1 MGLENIVEPVSGNSS
16 LSANAKSI
24 ELYLEK
30 DNLRVC
36 GQNFAVIS
44 CISPTSNQKYDKIAI
59 KIRGVFD
66 TLDSARSH
74 ATKLHKADDTFD
86 IHVVEMYS
94 WLAMP
99 PDATNLGEVHFS
111 DPKLEELIIGHK
123 EQQEMSAIEFE
134 KYKRDMLEYG
144 KKHATESAA
153 REAERLALEKN
164 DTITEESDEISVEA
178 VPVQDINLG
187 PSENADETQ
196 NLN

>member
-1 MGLENIVEPVSGNSS
+1 MGLENIVEPASGSSS
-16 LSANAKSI
+16 LSANAQSI

-30 DNLRVC
+30 DNLRVG

-66 TLDSARSH
+66 TLESARSH
-74 ATKLHKADDTFD
+74 AAKLHKADDTFD

-99 PDATNLGEVHFS
+99 PDAAKVGEVHFS
-111 DPKLEELIIGHK
+111 DPKLEDIIIGHK
-123 EQQEMSAIEFE
+123 EQQDMSAIEFE

-144 KKHATESAA
+144 RKHAQESAA
-153 REAERLALEKN
+153 REAERLAIEGTASTAA
-164 DTITEESDEISVEA
+164 DPDEISVEA
-178 VPVQDINLG
+178 VPIHEINLG
-187 PSENADETQ
+187 PSEDADEIQ
-196 NLN
+196 D